1 MRVDQTRH
9 QSAAAEVDR
18 LSDRARDRPVR
29 HLPYPTTLHQDMMV
43 FAALVTSA
51 VEHRAIGKNERGHYT
66 LFSAR
71 KIRPDCHAGESGD
84 GALEDI
90 SYGRPGRKSGRD
102 QGAPVP
108 SAGS

>member
-1 MRVDQTRH
+1 MDMRVDQTRH
-9 QSAAAEVDR
+9 QSAAPKIDR
-18 LSDRARDRPVR
+18 LRGGACDPPVGN
-29 HLPYPTTLHQDMMV
+29 LPYPPALHQHMMV
-43 FAALVTSA
+43 FAPLVAGA
-51 VEHRAIGKNERGHYT
+51 VEHRAIGKNEPGHYT

-102 QGAPVP
+102 
-108 SAGS
+108 